1 MMREYIEII
10 CISIEDVVE
19 EISLK
24 LKADCEFVSVIAK
37 GPSTFLL
44 RMMRE

>member
-1 MMREYIEII
+1 MVREYIEII
-10 CISIEDVVE
+10 SISIEDVVE

-24 LKADCEFVSVIAK
+24 LNEDCKFVSVIAN

-44 RMMRE
+44 RMMCE